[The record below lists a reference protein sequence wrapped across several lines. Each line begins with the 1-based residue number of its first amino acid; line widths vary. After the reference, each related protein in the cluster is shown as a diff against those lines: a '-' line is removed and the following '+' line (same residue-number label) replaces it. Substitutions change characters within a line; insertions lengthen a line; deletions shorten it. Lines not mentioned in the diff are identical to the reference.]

1 MGKNIENVCITE
13 KLINKFQSQ
22 IMSNYGSF
30 ATSHCHQ
37 QNVHFTTFPV
47 SSSFFFFNYHRKATY
62 LVQFMLILQ
71 ILFQIKWKLFWPLK
85 NILKTVRVLPDP
97 ASY

>member
-47 SSSFFFFNYHRKATY
+47 SSSFFFFQLPSEGNLPCTIYVNTTNSFPNKMEAF
-62 LVQFMLILQ
+62 LASQ
-71 ILFQIKWKLFWPLK
+71 IYP
-85 NILKTVRVLPDP
+85 
-97 ASY
+97 